1 MAAHKKSGRPRQRF
15 EEFAMDASHRETIK
29 GLIQIVW
36 ADGTVDDRERMIL
49 GQMLAELGLGQ
60 KDLEEVG
67 KMMQE
72 APEPPDL
79 EAILGGN
86 QAEREDLMKVLLAL
100 GMSKGHLNPPEL
112 RYINAV
118 ANRLGMEPDR
128 LEQLKAEVRK
138 LPEQKKK

>member
-1 MAAHKKSGRPRQRF
+1 
-15 EEFAMDASHRETIK
+15 MDASHRETIK

>member
-1 MAAHKKSGRPRQRF
+1 
-15 EEFAMDASHRETIK
+15 MDASHRETIK

-36 ADGTVDDRERMIL
+36 ADGTVDDRERIIL

>member
-1 MAAHKKSGRPRQRF
+1 MN
-15 EEFAMDASHRETIK
+15 ASHRETIK

-36 ADGTVDDRERMIL
+36 ADGTVDDRERIIL

-60 KDLEEVG
+60 KDLQEVG

-86 QAEREDLMKVLLAL
+86 QEEKEDLMKVLLAL

-118 ANRLGMEPDR
+118 ANRLGMEAER
-128 LEQLKAEVRK
+128 LEELKAEVRK

>member
-1 MAAHKKSGRPRQRF
+1 
-15 EEFAMDASHRETIK
+15 MDASHRETIK

-36 ADGTVDDRERMIL
+36 ADGTVDDRERIIL

-128 LEQLKAEVRK
+128 LEQLKADVRK

>member
-1 MAAHKKSGRPRQRF
+1 MN
-15 EEFAMDASHRETIK
+15 ASHRETIK

-36 ADGTVDDRERMIL
+36 ADGTVDDRERIIL

-79 EAILGGN
+79 EAIWGGN

-118 ANRLGMEPDR
+118 ANRLGMEPER